1 MSAPVFDDLVGQDAV
16 VRILDAAVT
25 SAQAVLSGV
34 AGGDTSGM
42 THSWLFT
49 GPPGSGRSV
58 AARALAAALECP
70 KGGCDSCGA
79 CHTARTGTHADVR
92 FVVPDGLS
100 IGVGEMRSLVARA
113 QSAPT
118 QGRWQILL
126 IEDADRLTEAAGNAL
141 LKSIEEPPPRTVF
154 LLCAPSVEDVLVTI
168 RSRCRVVSLRQPSAE
183 SIAEL
188 LVQRDGVDPAIAAT
202 MASVAQGHVGRAR
215 RLARDAEARDRRA
228 AVLAVP
234 RRLTGVGACFDAA
247 DALITAA
254 ETEAE
259 ASTVELAAKEKAD
272 LETALGKGGSG
283 KGAAKAVRGTAGVV
297 KDLEKRQK
305 SRLTRAQRDSLDRAL
320 VDLAAFYRDVLV
332 SRFGARVPL
341 VHTDLAEASGAA
353 AGRFSAESVVR
364 RIEAILRC
372 RDAIA
377 ANVRPR
383 IAVETMMLHLW
394 RG

>member
-1 MSAPVFDDLVGQDAV
+1 MSAPVFDDLVGQEAV
-16 VRILDAAVT
+16 VEILDAAV
-25 SAQAVLSGV
+25 SAGQAVLSGV
-34 AGGDTSGM
+34 GGDTSAM

-58 AARALAAALECP
+58 AARALAAALQCP
-70 KGGCDSCGA
+70 KGGCDACGA
-79 CHTARTGTHADVR
+79 CHTARGGTHADVR

-100 IGVGEMRSLVARA
+100 IGVSEMRSLVSRA

-141 LKSIEEPPPRTVF
+141 LKSIEEPPSRTVF
-154 LLCAPSVEDVLVTI
+154 LLCAPSVDDVLITI
-168 RSRCRVVSLRQPSAE
+168 RSRCRVVSLRQPPASA
-183 SIAEL
+183 IARL
-188 LVQRDGVDPAIAAT
+188 LVERDGVDPEIADT

-215 RLARDAEARDRRA
+215 RLARDSEARERRA
-228 AVLAVP
+228 AVLGVP
-234 RRLTGVGACFDAA
+234 RRLTGIGACFDAA

-259 ASTVELAAKEKAD
+259 ASTTELAVREKAD

-283 KGAAKAVRGTAGVV
+283 KGAAKATRGTAGLV

-332 SRFGARVPL
+332 TRFGARVPL
-341 VHTDLAEASGAA
+341 VHTDLAEASRAASGA
-353 AGRFSAESVVR
+353 FSPESVVR
-364 RIEAILRC
+364 RIDAILRC
-372 RDAIA
+372 REAIEK
-377 ANVRPR
+377 NVRPR
-383 IAVETMMLHLW
+383 IAVETLMLHLW